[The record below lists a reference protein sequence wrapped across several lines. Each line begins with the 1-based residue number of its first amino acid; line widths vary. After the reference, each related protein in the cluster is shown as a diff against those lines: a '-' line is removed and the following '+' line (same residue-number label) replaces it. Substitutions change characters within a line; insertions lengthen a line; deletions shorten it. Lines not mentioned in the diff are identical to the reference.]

1 MKLFMVTFKNDVI
14 TYYNEKRLY
23 SFFKNNVIF
32 LLRFFLFFLF
42 LCVFSFVII
51 SLNSTMYL
59 HVT

>member
-23 SFFKNNVIF
+23 SFFKNNVLF

-51 SLNSTMYL
+51 SLNFTIYL